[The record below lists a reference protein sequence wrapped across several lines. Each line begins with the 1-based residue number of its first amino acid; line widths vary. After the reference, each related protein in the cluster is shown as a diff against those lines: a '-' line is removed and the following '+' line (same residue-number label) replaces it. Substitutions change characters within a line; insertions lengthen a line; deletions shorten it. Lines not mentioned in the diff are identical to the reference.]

1 MILSRRSILSGKV
14 HTMELGITQSQLEA
28 YERGPLMIDQAF
40 PHLTADEREFI
51 MTGITPEEWAK
62 AFPDEETEVG

>member
-1 MILSRRSILSGKV
+1 
-14 HTMELGITQSQLEA
+14 
-28 YERGPLMIDQAF
+28 MIDQAI

-62 AFPDEETEVG
+62 AFPDEDEEVGQ